1 MTFRGSLR
9 ARTYLAGT
17 AALLLALSACGG
29 TPEAKPSS
37 TTSASAPSTS
47 AEPSP
52 SDVPSP
58 SSPAVAKP
66 GTVPPPWLGTRV
78 LKEDAEGYGIAGP
91 TPKELRNR
99 AWTLPDMMPMLP
111 GDGFTAEVDIAPD
124 EVIARSTW
132 VPGCPISRQELA
144 WVRMTFWGF
153 DGARHTGEMLINAR
167 VAEDVVGVFRQLY
180 EARFPIEQMDITTKA
195 ALDAPPTGDGN
206 GTGGF
211 VCRPSVG
218 QTSFSQHAY
227 GLAIDLNT
235 FQNPY
240 VRGDRVIPELARW
253 YLDRSR
259 RAPGMIH
266 DGDVVVQA
274 FADIGWEWGG
284 DWNSLKDYQHF
295 SENGT

>member
-1 MTFRGSLR
+1 M
-9 ARTYLAGT
+9 RTGTYAATLA
-17 AALLLALSACGG
+17 LLALALTACGDG
-29 TPEAKPSS
+29 APDARPSS
-37 TTSASAPSTS
+37 TPSAETSVP

-52 SDVPSP
+52 SDVPS
-58 SSPAVAKP
+58 SSPAAPKP
-66 GTVPPPWLGTRV
+66 GSVPPPWLGTRV

-124 EVIARSTW
+124 DVIARSTW
-132 VPGCPISRQELA
+132 VPGCPVSRRELA

-153 DGARHTGEMLINAR
+153 DGDRHTGEMLINAR
-167 VAEDVVGVFRQLY
+167 VAEDVVGVFRKLY
-180 EARFPIEQMDITTKA
+180 EARFPIEQMDIATKA
-195 ALDAPPTGDGN
+195 SLDAPPTGDGN

-211 VCRPSVG
+211 VCRPTVG

-227 GLAIDLNT
+227 GLAIDINT

-240 VRGDRVIPELARW
+240 VKGDRVIPELARW
-253 YLDRSR
+253 YLDRDR
-259 RAPGMIH
+259 KAPGMIH
-266 DGDVVVQA
+266 PDDVVVQA
-274 FADIGWEWGG
+274 FASIGWGWGG

>member
-1 MTFRGSLR
+1 M
-9 ARTYLAGT
+9 RTGTYAATLA
-17 AALLLALSACGG
+17 LLALALTACGG
-29 TPEAKPSS
+29 GAPDARPSS
-37 TTSASAPSTS
+37 TPSAETSVS

-52 SDVPSP
+52 SDVPS
-58 SSPAVAKP
+58 SSPAAPKP
-66 GTVPPPWLGTRV
+66 GSVPPPWLGTRV

-99 AWTLPDMMPMLP
+99 AWTLPDVMPMLP

-124 EVIARSTW
+124 DVIARSTW
-132 VPGCPISRQELA
+132 VPGCPVSRRELA

-153 DGARHTGEMLINAR
+153 DGDRHTGEMLINAR
-167 VAEDVVGVFRQLY
+167 VAEDVVGVFRKLY
-180 EARFPIEQMDITTKA
+180 EARFPIEQMDIATKA
-195 ALDAPPTGDGN
+195 SLDAPPTGDGN

-211 VCRPSVG
+211 VCRPAVG

-227 GLAIDLNT
+227 GLAIDINT

-240 VRGDRVIPELARW
+240 VKGDRVIPELARW
-253 YLDRSR
+253 YLDRDR
-259 RAPGMIH
+259 QAPGMIH
-266 DGDVVVQA
+266 PDDVVVQA
-274 FADIGWEWGG
+274 FASIGWGWGG

>member
-1 MTFRGSLR
+1 M
-9 ARTYLAGT
+9 RTGTYAAALAALALVLAG
-17 AALLLALSACGG
+17 CGG
-29 TPEAKPSS
+29 EPGAEPSP
-37 TTSASAPSTS
+37 APSTES
-47 AEPSP
+47 ATASATPSP
-52 SDVPSP
+52 SDVPS
-58 SSPAVAKP
+58 SSPAAPKP
-66 GTVPPPWLGTRV
+66 GSVPPPWLGTRV

-91 TPKELRNR
+91 TPPELRNR
-99 AWTLPDMMPMLP
+99 AWTLPDMLPMLP
-111 GDGFTAEVDIAPD
+111 GDGFAAEVDVAPD
-124 EVIARSTW
+124 DVIARSTW
-132 VPGCPISRQELA
+132 APGCPVSRQELA

-167 VAEDVVGVFRQLY
+167 VAEDVVGVFRRLY

-227 GLAIDLNT
+227 GLAIDINT

-240 VRGDRVIPELARW
+240 VKGDRVIPELARW

-259 RAPGMIH
+259 KAPGMIH
-266 DGDVVVQA
+266 PDDVVVQA

>member
-1 MTFRGSLR
+1 MK
-9 ARTYLAGT
+9 RTYAAGPAVAVLT
-17 AALLLALSACGG
+17 VLTLVLGGCGG
-29 TPEAKPSS
+29 SPESSPSP
-37 TTSASAPSTS
+37 TTNSSGTSVS

-52 SDVPSP
+52 SDVPS
-58 SSPAVAKP
+58 SSPAPPKP
-66 GTVPPPWLGTRV
+66 GSVPPPWLGTRV
-78 LKEDAEGYGIAGP
+78 LPEDAQGYGIARP
-91 TPKELRNR
+91 TPPELRHR
-99 AWTLPDMMPMLP
+99 AWTLPDVVPMLP
-111 GDGFTAEVDIAPD
+111 GGGFAAEVDVAPD
-124 EVIARSTW
+124 DVIARSTW
-132 VPGCPISRQELA
+132 VPGCPVSRQELA

-167 VAEDVVGVFRQLY
+167 VAEDVVGVFRRLY

-227 GLAIDLNT
+227 GLAIDINT

-240 VRGDRVIPELARW
+240 VKGDRVIPELARW
-253 YLDRSR
+253 YLNRSR
-259 RAPGMIH
+259 KAPGMIH
-266 DGDVVVQA
+266 PDDVVVRA